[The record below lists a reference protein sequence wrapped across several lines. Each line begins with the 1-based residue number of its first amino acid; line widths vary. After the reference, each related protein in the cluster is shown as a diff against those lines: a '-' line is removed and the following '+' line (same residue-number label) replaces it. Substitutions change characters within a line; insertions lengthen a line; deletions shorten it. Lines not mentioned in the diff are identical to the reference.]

1 VQAHEQ
7 QYIPLNAQP
16 MLRAQAAWVWLVG
29 CAVTLFWVMLILTPP
44 IAKANGYTGISSPL
58 YSFFSL
64 MCHQMPDRSY
74 HIDGEKFGVC
84 SRCFGVYFGLL
95 LGFLIYPLWR
105 RIDET
110 EPISRVW
117 LFAAL
122 VPIGIDWSLGVFGIW
137 ANTFTSRT
145 ITGLI
150 LGIACATFLMPAAVE
165 ITRNLTISSK
175 IKKAA

>member
-1 VQAHEQ
+1 VLFAALGLYALTKWVENEKIG
-7 QYIPLNAQP
+7 YYTLAAFALALSILLKLTSLYVGIPVLF
-16 MLRAQAAWVWLVG
+16 
-29 CAVTLFWVMLILTPP
+29 LFWM
-44 IAKANGYTGISSPL
+44 KYRSRWWRMPL
-58 YSFFSL
+58 
-64 MCHQMPDRSY
+64 
-74 HIDGEKFGVC
+74 
-84 SRCFGVYFGLL
+84 
-95 LGFLIYPLWR
+95 
-105 RIDET
+105 
-110 EPISRVW
+110 VW